1 MAKRN
6 KAHKSLALILAG
18 TMALS
23 AFGGSALAETDQT
36 LDDYEEII
44 GTYNIDDSI
53 PSYETYV
60 GRHDGAFPDEEII
73 IEAKD
78 YVRYLDGTT
87 DASGNDVEAIPEIF
101 TNYEPDPDNEAYV
114 SGDAVYTNEQGLI
127 EYEVTINK
135 TGWYYLSVNYIPVE
149 GASASIQRAFFI
161 DGELPYQECA
171 SVEFDRVYQCE
182 IKDGYTDQN
191 GVELLNWEADNQGND
206 LKPALIETP
215 EWIDSYLY
223 DSEGYV
229 TSELGFYLEAG
240 THTITV
246 VALREPMMLRQ
257 MKLGQLDQVPTYA
270 EKLKEWEA
278 AGAADASAQTIRIE
292 AENATKTSS
301 QMLYPVQDQSSPAV
315 YPSSAKELKNN
326 SIGGNSWRLTGQWI
340 EWEFDVE
347 QTGFYNIQL
356 FDKQNFVRG
365 IYVSRKITID
375 GEVPFE
381 EFSDYGFTYAQS
393 WRLDTLEDENGDP
406 YKIYLEEG
414 HHTIRME
421 VVLGEFSDIISDV
434 QDIVTDLNSV
444 YRSVIRITGVA
455 PDADRDYQIESSLPG
470 LADQLIDL
478 QERLDD
484 VITRLRAVAGKNSDK
499 ETVLITMRDE
509 LEELSK
515 DVERFSKVIG
525 TFKINVRAC
534 GNWITQVL
542 DQPLQLDTIYITSP
556 SSSVKVSHNNWW
568 EKVLYE
574 FKRLF
579 YSFIIDYNQVGNVA
593 DSTDSS
599 KPITLWVGTGRDQ
612 ANVIKDMIDESFTNT
627 TGINVNVMLVDVST
641 LLQATL
647 AGQGP
652 DVAIQVA
659 NDMPLNY
666 GIRNA
671 VYDLSEFDD
680 LNEILER
687 FDSSAYRAFQFNGST
702 YALPETQTYL
712 MMFYRKDILK
722 EIGMDIPQTWDD
734 VNVAMAKLSQNQME
748 FGMLPQEQVFSM
760 ILYQNHGEYYNEDG
774 SLCILDEDEGI
785 NAFKQYCAFYT
796 DYSLDKE
803 TSVEERFR
811 TGECPIIISDISTYN
826 NLQVSAPDIKGLWG
840 MAAVPGTVEEDG
852 TINRSEGSGGTACV
866 IMSKTNDPDG
876 CWEFLKWWTSTDVQV
891 QFSREMESLMGAS
904 ARVATANTEA
914 FVQLDW
920 PVSDLE
926 TLLEQRENLLGI
938 PQVPGSYFTWRNIN
952 NAFYSVTTE
961 TDTVSP
967 REELMDKILLINEEI
982 AFKRAEFELD

>member
-23 AFGGSALAETDQT
+23 GFGGIALAETDQT

-87 DASGNDVEAIPEIF
+87 DASSNDVEAVPEIF

-182 IKDGYTDQN
+182 VKDGYTDQN

-215 EWIDSYLY
+215 EWITSYLY

-240 THTITV
+240 THTITM

-270 EKLKEWEA
+270 EKLAEWEA
-278 AGAADASAQTIRIE
+278 AGAADTSAQAIRIE

-556 SSSVKVSHNNWW
+556 SNSAKVSHNNWW
-568 EKVLYE
+568 EKILYE

-627 TGINVNVMLVDVST
+627 TGVNVNVMLVDVST

-680 LNEILER
+680 LDEILER

-760 ILYQNHGEYYNEDG
+760 ILYQNHGEYYNENG

-852 TINRSEGSGGTACV
+852 TINRNEGSGGTACV
-866 IMSKTNDPDG
+866 IMSNTKDYDS

-982 AFKRAEFELD
+982 AFKRAEFDLD

>member
-1 MAKRN
+1 
-6 KAHKSLALILAG
+6 
-18 TMALS
+18 
-23 AFGGSALAETDQT
+23 
-36 LDDYEEII
+36 
-44 GTYNIDDSI
+44 
-53 PSYETYV
+53 
-60 GRHDGAFPDEEII
+60 
-73 IEAKD
+73 
-78 YVRYLDGTT
+78 
-87 DASGNDVEAIPEIF
+87 
-101 TNYEPDPDNEAYV
+101 
-114 SGDAVYTNEQGLI
+114 VYTNEQGLI
-127 EYEVTINK
+127 EYEVNVETS
-135 TGWYYLSVNYIPVE
+135 GWYYLSLDYIPVE
-149 GASASIQRAFFI
+149 GSSASIQRAFFI

-171 SVEFDRVYQCE
+171 DVEFDRVYQCE
-182 IKDGYTDQN
+182 VTNSYTDKN
-191 GVELLNWEADNQGND
+191 GVTLLTWEADNQGND
-206 LKPALIETP
+206 LKPSLIETP
-215 EWIDSYLY
+215 EWIESYLY

-229 TSELGFYLEAG
+229 TDELGFYLEAG
-240 THTITV
+240 THTLTLV
-246 VALREPMMLRQ
+246 SLREPMLLRQ
-257 MKLGQLDQVPTYA
+257 LKFGQLDKIPTYA
-270 EKLKEWEA
+270 EKLAEWEA
-278 AGAADASAQTIRIE
+278 AGAKDATAATIRIE

-347 QTGFYNIQL
+347 ETGLYNIQM

-381 EFSDYGFTYAQS
+381 ELSDYGFTYKQS
-393 WRLDTLEDENGDP
+393 WRMDTLQDENDNP
-406 YKIYLEEG
+406 YKIYLEAG

-421 VVLGEFSDIISDV
+421 VVLGDFSDIISDV

-444 YRSVIRITGVA
+444 YRSVIRITGVS
-455 PDADRDYQIESSLPG
+455 PDSDRDYQIESSLPG

-478 QERLDD
+478 EERLDD
-484 VITRLRAVAGKNSDK
+484 VITRLRAVAGNNSDK

-542 DQPLQLDTIYITSP
+542 DQPLQLDTIYITAPNNST
-556 SSSVKVSHNNWW
+556 KISHNNWF

-593 DSTDSS
+593 DSTTDSE
-599 KPITLWVGTGRDQ
+599 PITLWVGTGRDQ
-612 ANVIKDMIDESFTNT
+612 ANVIKDMIDESFTNE

-652 DVAIQVA
+652 DVAIQTA
-659 NDMPLNY
+659 NDVPMNY

-671 VYDLSEFDD
+671 VYDLSKFDD
-680 LNEILER
+680 LDEVLER

-734 VNVAMAKLSQNQME
+734 VNIAMAKLSQNQME
-748 FGMLPQEQVFSM
+748 FGMLPQEQVFAM
-760 ILYQNHGEYYNEDG
+760 ILYQNGGEYYTEDG
-774 SLCILDEDEGI
+774 SASLLDNDEGI

-796 DYSLDKE
+796 DYTLDKE

-840 MAAVPGTVEEDG
+840 MAAVPGTLQEDG
-852 TINRSEGSGGTACV
+852 TIDRSEGSGGTACV
-866 IMSKTNDPDG
+866 IMNKTDSPEN
-876 CWEFLKWWTSTDVQV
+876 CWEFLKWWTDTDTQV

-914 FVQLDW
+914 FKQLDW

-967 REELMDKILLINEEI
+967 REELMDKVILINNEI
-982 AFKRAEFELD
+982 TFKRAEFDLD